1 MAIIESENKKETKNN
16 EEVDLLKILS
26 AVWQGAGSA
35 LRATSLFLIR
45 KVLWLACFIL
55 LGGGVACLFY
65 LISERYYTSTMM
77 AQVNVLSNSYVVDY
91 VTQLGKITNP
101 AARAKVLDI
110 PEIAAR
116 HVADISAFFGVDTD
130 SDKNPDYIDVN
141 NSFQFDI
148 KDSTK
153 RIVPKIF
160 YVRVKVS
167 EENTFPLVS
176 RGIIT
181 ALQNNPHLVEQ
192 NRVRIDQLNERLAA
206 YEAQY
211 KRLDSLE
218 RYEYFNSER
227 LNLRATGQVLVL
239 NEKERQLYHYHLMSI
254 YNNIQQ
260 CRKEIILYREPV
272 TILQDFPTLSV
283 ADNPLMSYITRWVLV
298 FLAIGIVFLVIRD
311 QWAKIWRLITET
323 QA

>member
-1 MAIIESENKKETKNN
+1 MATIESKKDNNNN
-16 EEVDLLKILS
+16 EIDLLDILS
-26 AVWQGAGSA
+26 RIWNGLSKAF
-35 LRATSLFLIR
+35 RATLIFLVR
-45 KVLWLACFIL
+45 KILWLACFIL

-65 LISERYYTSTMM
+65 FISERYYTSTMM

-101 AARAKVLDI
+101 ATRAKVLNI
-110 PEIAAR
+110 PEIAAK

-130 SDKNPDYIDVN
+130 MDKNPDYIDVN

-148 KDSTK
+148 KDTTK

-167 EENTFPLVS
+167 EETAFPLVS
-176 RGIIT
+176 QGIVT

-192 NRVRIDQLNERLAA
+192 NRVRIDQLNEKLTE
-206 YEAQY
+206 YEGQY
-211 KRLDSLE
+211 QRLDSLE
-218 RYEYFNSER
+218 RCEYFNSER

-239 NEKERQLYHYHLMSI
+239 NEKERQLYHTHLMGI

-260 CRKEIILYREPV
+260 CRRELILHREPV

-283 ADNPLMSYITRWVLV
+283 TDNPLMSYIKLWVLI
-298 FLAIGIVFLVIRD
+298 FLAAGIVFLIIKDHR
-311 QWAKIWRLITET
+311 AKIWELIKEK